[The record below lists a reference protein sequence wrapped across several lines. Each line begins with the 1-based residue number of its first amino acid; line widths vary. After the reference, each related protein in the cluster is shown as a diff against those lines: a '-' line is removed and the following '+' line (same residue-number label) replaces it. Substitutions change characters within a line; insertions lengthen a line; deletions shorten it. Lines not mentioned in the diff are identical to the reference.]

1 MTIKTNNKKNFE
13 AAIKE
18 YRAKGYN
25 LITYTAKL
33 AEMEK
38 ENKIIVISR

>member
-1 MTIKTNNKKNFE
+1 MTIKTNSKKNFE

-18 YRAKGYN
+18 YRARSYN

-33 AEMEK
+33 AELEK
-38 ENKIIVISR
+38 ENEIVIITR

>member
-1 MTIKTNNKKNFE
+1 MTIKTNSKKNFE
-13 AAIKE
+13 AAIRE

-33 AEMEK
+33 AELEK

>member
-1 MTIKTNNKKNFE
+1 MTIKTNSKKNFE

-18 YRAKGYN
+18 YRAKGFN

-33 AEMEK
+33 AELEK

>member
-1 MTIKTNNKKNFE
+1 MTIKTNSKKNYE

-18 YRAKGYN
+18 YRARGYN

-33 AEMEK
+33 AELEK